1 MFICTQKNKLWG
13 AFQGIHHHHH
23 HRVLYRL
30 LLVINIS
37 YGYLQLMLLLHQ
49 NVFVLFFYQSSM
61 DVTVQIVECFSVFS
75 LCFSLY
81 ILFCFLS
88 LGCWIYSRGRVI
100 LFVSL
105 CNNIHFSL
113 TFYFTSLRVLFVY
126 FVCVFVFLSELVT
139 FVYVAVKIR
148 TITIWMHRIYAVK
161 ISNTTYRIILIDFT
175 AVRFVRL
182 AI

>member
-1 MFICTQKNKLWG
+1 MYTEKQTLRSFSR
-13 AFQGIHHHHH
+13 HRH

-81 ILFCFLS
+81 ILFCFLFLS
-88 LGCWIYSRGRVI
+88 LGCWIYSRARVI

-113 TFYFTSLRVLFVY
+113 SVTFYFRVSDCYSFISR
-126 FVCVFVFLSELVT
+126 VCVFCPN
-139 FVYVAVKIR
+139 
-148 TITIWMHRIYAVK
+148 W
-161 ISNTTYRIILIDFT
+161 
-175 AVRFVRL
+175 
-182 AI
+182 

>member
-1 MFICTQKNKLWG
+1 
-13 AFQGIHHHHH
+13 
-23 HRVLYRL
+23 
-30 LLVINIS
+30 
-37 YGYLQLMLLLHQ
+37 MLLLHQ

-61 DVTVQIVECFSVFS
+61 DVTVQIVECFSV
-75 LCFSLY
+75 FSLY

-126 FVCVFVFLSELVT
+126 FVCVELVT
-139 FVYVAVKIR
+139 FVYGAVKIR